1 MRLGADRFVP
11 LDLGDDEVLFCAGD
25 LFVGVFRAEP
35 FLVVVDLAGDFLA
48 LPFRAEVLLR
58 ADVLAGDFLAEVFL
72 AEDVLAGDFL
82 AEVFLA
88 EDVLAGD
95 FLRDDGLLD
104 DFFLRSRASAA
115 PPYASAAAPVAA
127 NTGTAFSPTTP
138 AAFFPTFF
146 VPEAIFF
153 GPEPTADAAS
163 PAFCF
168 TFDIADGPAGSVLL
182 LGGERSRRK
191 GVRPAAFAACS
202 LIVWETSSALP
213 CAISCTLSAIAP
225 TTICPVSLDSAFLPA
240 RVTDSVSFL

>member
-1 MRLGADRFVP
+1 MP

-48 LPFRAEVLLR
+48 LPFRAEVVLR

-72 AEDVLAGDFL
+72 AEDLSAENLLAGDFL
-82 AEVFLA
+82 L
-88 EDVLAGD
+88 
-95 FLRDDGLLD
+95 DDGLLD

-153 GPEPTADAAS
+153 GHEPTADAAS

-168 TFDIADGPAGSVLL
+168 TFDIADGPAGSVFL
-182 LGGERSRRK
+182 LGGGGRGNAPGRR
-191 GVRPAAFAACS
+191 GVG
-202 LIVWETSSALP
+202 
-213 CAISCTLSAIAP
+213 LSADAP
-225 TTICPVSLDSAFLPA
+225 NFPRSEDASAEGFPSSLPGRGFGPA
-240 RVTDSVSFL
+240 SRESPRPFSRSVGLGV